1 MSFKDDISEAKSKE
15 FNYIHKANE
24 DFADD
29 IIESNTNCWSCGTDI
44 PLGKKYCEFH
54 CGHPA
59 DEFDSFTGQCT
70 ACGKSLNVNMMMA
83 MPIAESKATE
93 VKIERADGSMTI
105 DGKQVIK
112 IWESFNG
119 WYWYAVED
127 RGQYTGIDY
136 DGNDVEA
143 HAWFGYV
150 QGEFNEWGTF
160 DSKELE
166 RAGVWEVPRSNW
178 AYTGRMEESKASES
192 RKLNARQKKL
202 IDEWVGSMSS
212 PPMFIQ
218 AEDLPYELYTQIQNI
233 NDYETLHQDIG
244 RYASDVGNKIAMQGS
259 NPYMHSSDY
268 GSFESKSN
276 EGFIKDMNL
285 DKNSLRNYDLDSL
298 INMWKD
304 AKAYYQ
310 NPDNTWED
318 EDAEFYDEL
327 AVVINEKKAQAGEMN
342 AKTLTDN
349 WFNIGNGLA
358 QCKHCTFQSGSWSE
372 FAEHLEEAHGIGE
385 DEDSDFVS
393 FESSE
398 DVMMYEPSNDPSGVG
413 FWWDFESPMND
424 MKHEQISSLLGID
437 HNKAWGF
444 LTKEEQDRV
453 SNYKLNKVMSSEKE
467 ELLSDIIAK
476 INAKYSGDDEEEE
489 EANEDVTFGHGWD
502 AQDGW
507 TDDMLLDRINRGN
520 TDYDHLTDQE
530 LDAWRRSTG
539 QATSDIGSTPIGG
552 RGSKHNNYSIYND
565 PVLPYG
571 ESNATEDWESQQ
583 RGLSDS
589 EEEEL
594 IEQTLDEWQTRYLP
608 YTSAGQDVSKSAFA
622 SFATSKNLTQS
633 EIDYLWDNGANPY
646 SSEVHEEEEEATED
660 SPCWDG
666 YEQIGMKDKDGKQ
679 VPNCVPKDGE

>member
-44 PLGKKYCEFH
+44 PLGKKYCEYH

-59 DEFDSFTGQCT
+59 DEFDSFTGQCK

-83 MPIAESKATE
+83 MPVAESKATE
-93 VKIERADGSMTI
+93 VKIERGNGSMTI
-105 DGKQVIK
+105 DGKPVIK

-127 RGQYTGIDY
+127 QGEYVGVGA

-150 QGEFNEWGTF
+150 QADFNEWGTF

-192 RKLNARQKKL
+192 DGMQVDWWDSLSQ
-202 IDEWVGSMSS
+202 DERSNWMNSFSMTPTDGSIYMDNYDEMDSS
-212 PPMFIQ
+212 NQYYVKSLFRFVKDNMNN
-218 AEDLPYELYTQIQNI
+218 DLLGRN
-233 NDYETLHQDIG
+233 HDI
-244 RYASDVGNKIAMQGS
+244 
-259 NPYMHSSDY
+259 
-268 GSFESKSN
+268 FESKASEMMLSMKTSQLIHPSDNNKYGSPDRAVRVTLKWNEDSETGEQSNVELLLDDNVIQTFSDRKEGEQKYREITTDRSGESKAN

-285 DKNSLRNYDLDSL
+285 NKDSLRNYDLNSL

-304 AKAYYQ
+304 AQAYYQ

-398 DVMMYEPSNDPSGVG
+398 DVIMYEPSNDPSGVG

-437 HNKAWGF
+437 HNKAWAF
-444 LTKEEQDRV
+444 LTKAEQDRV
-453 SNYKLNKVMSSEKE
+453 SNYKLNKVISSEKE
-467 ELLSDIIAK
+467 ELLSDVIAK

-507 TDDMLLDRINRGN
+507 TDDMLLDRINSGN

-565 PVLPYG
+565 PVLPNT
-571 ESNATEDWESQQ
+571 ESN
-583 RGLSDS
+583 
-589 EEEEL
+589 
-594 IEQTLDEWQTRYLP
+594 
-608 YTSAGQDVSKSAFA
+608 
-622 SFATSKNLTQS
+622 
-633 EIDYLWDNGANPY
+633 
-646 SSEVHEEEEEATED
+646 ATED

-666 YEQIGMKDKDGKQ
+666 YEQIGMKEKDGKQ